1 MKLYI
6 SDLHFYHSQLNTS
19 LDMRGFESVEA
30 MNSYMISQWNS
41 KVQSGDIVIV
51 VGDFIGSKKP
61 HEVNAIQIGRAHV

>member
-41 KVQSGDIVIV
+41 KVQGGDIVIV
-51 VGDFIGSKKP
+51 IGEGKEAKSLTW
-61 HEVNAIQIGRAHV
+61 NF